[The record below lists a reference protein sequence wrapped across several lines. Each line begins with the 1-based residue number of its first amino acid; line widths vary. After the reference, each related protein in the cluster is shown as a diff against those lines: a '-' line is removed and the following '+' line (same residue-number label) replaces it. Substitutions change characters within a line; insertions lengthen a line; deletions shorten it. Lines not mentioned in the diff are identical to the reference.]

1 MDFASAASYDLHMAP
16 AAPSPHRALDRA
28 RVLRPVEREK
38 LRVHLEGQL
47 AVAKAKGRW
56 RAHRDATFCL
66 VLLASGIRV
75 SAACALCRSD
85 VRVGR
90 GEREL
95 LVRKAKG
102 GKPRRVRLPDDLRV
116 VLRGYLDAFPVD
128 DPETPLFAGTLASP
142 VAMNRT
148 TGWRRWKKALEAV
161 GLDMKGRGCHAARHG
176 LGLALYRKTGD
187 LRVVAAQLGHS
198 DLRSTMIY
206 TAPLPEDV
214 DAALDATW

>member
-1 MDFASAASYDLHMAP
+1 MDIPDPTSYDLLMAP
-16 AAPSPHRALDRA
+16 ASPHANHVLDLPRAL
-28 RVLRPVEREK
+28 RPAERDK
-38 LRVHLEGQL
+38 LRAHLEGQL
-47 AVAKAKGRW
+47 AVAKSKGRW
-56 RAHRDATFCL
+56 RAYRDAAFCL

-75 SAACALCRSD
+75 SAACALRRSD

-95 LVRKAKG
+95 CVRRAKG
-102 GKPRRVRLPDDLRV
+102 GKPRRVRLPDDLRE
-116 VLRGYLDAFPVD
+116 VLRGYLDAFPAD
-128 DPETPLFAGTLASP
+128 GPEAPLFAGTLASP
-142 VAMNRT
+142 EAMSRT
-148 TGWRRWKKALEAV
+148 TGWRRWKKVLEAV
-161 GLDMKGRGCHAARHG
+161 GLDLPGRGCHAARHG

-214 DAALDATW
+214 DKALDSVW